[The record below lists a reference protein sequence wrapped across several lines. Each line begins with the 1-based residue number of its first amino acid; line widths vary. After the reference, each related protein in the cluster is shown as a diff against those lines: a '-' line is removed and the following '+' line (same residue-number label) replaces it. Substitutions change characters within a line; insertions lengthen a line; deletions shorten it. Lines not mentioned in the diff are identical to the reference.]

1 MDRSAW
7 LKELRRLSEE
17 QETLSASSYD
27 ENWGEISPTHRQ
39 WFNRFLSLC
48 PPQGRL
54 LDAACGTG
62 KYWPLIL
69 ASGRTVFGI
78 DHSQGVLDR
87 AHEKFPE
94 VSTDKV
100 VLQEIVYQA
109 AFDGAIC
116 MDALEMVPPEDW
128 PRVLSNLQRA
138 LKPQGYLYFTVEL
151 TAEADIEQAFAE
163 GQRLGLPVVYG
174 EAAWTLAGGYQWG
187 PDGYYHYYPKTEQ
200 VKDWVQQT
208 GFHLIEDAVG
218 DEYHHFLVRKR

>member
-7 LKELRRLSEE
+7 LKELRRRSEE
-17 QETLSASSYD
+17 QETLAASSYD
-27 ENWGEISPTHRQ
+27 KNWGKISPTHQQ
-39 WFNRFLSLC
+39 WITRFLSLC

-69 ASGRTVFGI
+69 ESGRTVFGI
-78 DHSQGVLDR
+78 DHSQGALDI
-87 AHEKFPE
+87 AHQKFPE
-94 VSTDKV
+94 VLTKKSL
-100 VLQEIVYQA
+100 LQELDDQA

-128 PRVLSNLQRA
+128 PRVLNNLHRA
-138 LKPQGYLYFTVEL
+138 LKPQGYFYFTVEI
-151 TAEADIEQAFAE
+151 TAESDIEQAFAE

-174 EAAWTLAGGYQWG
+174 EAQWALEGGYHWG
-187 PDGYYHYYPKTEQ
+187 EDSYYHYYPKAEQ
-200 VKDWVQQT
+200 VKDWVQQS

-218 DEYHHFLVRKR
+218 DDYHHFLVRKR